1 MVVVL
6 RTKLLIRRDSFP
18 FHAGNIGT
26 GWNKWFP
33 KFPKEVFFFHFWN
46 VRHSTEDSGIAAESD
61 GREFPG
67 IFSIKQ
73 LRLSVGCKI
82 ATQTIL
88 KTAADAKICFAC
100 RLKITGAR
108 VFVCKEKENEDR
120 QRLVLS
126 SIPSLMWR
134 IFPASKVEH

>member
-1 MVVVL
+1 MEQMVSKISQ
-6 RTKLLIRRDSFP
+6 RS
-18 FHAGNIGT
+18 
-26 GWNKWFP
+26 
-33 KFPKEVFFFHFWN
+33 FFFHFRN
-46 VRHSTEDSGIAAESD
+46 VSHSTEDPSIAAESD

-67 IFSIKQ
+67 IFSMKQ

-100 RLKITGAR
+100 RLKTTGAQ

-126 SIPSLMWR
+126 SIPSLMWC